1 MNSQLKTQL
10 KKPFNMTIMI
20 FFILIIGAYIFTQ
33 YNAQFYKTPI
43 GQITDITN
51 KTTEQTVDQNKNK
64 DTLHKEQIELKVLN
78 GKHKGDNIQISHKY
92 TDSLTDSE
100 KYHKNDQVL
109 LSYKGKE
116 DTAIIKGLK
125 RDGSVILMTGLF
137 LLTLLLVG
145 RKSGLYSIISLI
157 INVTVL
163 LFMIDYFMK
172 YNNHHFFVLMTATVI
187 FSTIVSLLL
196 VSGFKRR
203 TFVAIISTLLGT
215 FLSIGIS
222 QLVMMLTNSDG
233 IKYETMSFL
242 TIQPT
247 QIFLASV
254 LIGSLGAVMDVAITL
269 TSSLYEIKAQYPSIS
284 LKQLRQ
290 SGINIG
296 KDIMGTMT
304 NILFFAYLSGSI
316 PMVILY
322 FKNSNTVTYT
332 LSMNWS
338 LEITRALMGGI
349 GIVITIPIT
358 IFVAMIFLQREEA
371 NR

>member
-1 MNSQLKTQL
+1 MKSKLKSSL
-10 KKPFNMTIMI
+10 KQPFNIAI
-20 FFILIIGAYIFTQ
+20 FIFLVLFIGALIFTQ
-33 YNAQFYKTPI
+33 HNAMFYKSPI
-43 GQITDITN
+43 GQITDISN
-51 KTTEQTVDQNKNK
+51 QTSKQTIDQNKNK
-64 DTLHKEQIELKVLN
+64 DTIHNENLKIKILN
-78 GKHKGDNIQISHKY
+78 GKHKGDTLSIPHKY
-92 TDSLTDSE
+92 SESLTDSE
-100 KYHKNDQVL
+100 KYDINDKVL

-116 DTAIIKGLK
+116 SSAIVKELK
-125 RDGSVILMTGLF
+125 RDTSVVFMAGIF
-137 LLTLLLVG
+137 LLTLLIVG
-145 RKSGLYSIISLI
+145 RKSGLNSIISLV
-157 INVTVL
+157 INVAVL
-163 LFMIDYFMK
+163 LIMIDYFMK
-172 YNNHHFFVLMTATVI
+172 HNNQHFFILMTITVI

-196 VSGFKRR
+196 VSGFKRK
-203 TFVAIISTLLGT
+203 TVVAIISTLLGT

-222 QLVMMLTNSDG
+222 QLIMTLTGSNG

-269 TSSLYEIKAQYPSIS
+269 TSSLYEIKAQHPDIS
-284 LKQLRQ
+284 LKRLRK

-338 LEITRALMGGI
+338 LEISRALMGGI

-358 IFVAMIFLQREEA
+358 IFVAMLFLKREEA

>member
-1 MNSQLKTQL
+1 MNDKIKQQLT
-10 KKPFNMTIMI
+10 KPFNVAIPI
-20 FFILIIGAYIFTQ
+20 FIVCVVIAYIFTRH
-33 YNAQFYKTPI
+33 NAQYYKTPI
-43 GQITDITN
+43 GQITDITHQSSQ
-51 KTTEQTVDQNKNK
+51 TTIDQNKNK
-64 DTLHKEQIELKVLN
+64 DTLHKEQIHLEIQN
-78 GKHKGDNIQISHKY
+78 GQHKGDRITVPHKY

-100 KYHKNDQVL
+100 KYHVNDQVL

-125 RDGSVILMTGLF
+125 RDGAVTLMTGLF
-137 LLTLLLVG
+137 LLTLLIVG

-163 LFMIDYFMK
+163 LLMIDYFMK
-172 YNNHHFFVLMTATVI
+172 HNNHHFFILMTATVI

-215 FLSIGIS
+215 FLSIGIA
-222 QLVMMLTNSDG
+222 QLVMMYTNGDG
-233 IKYETMSFL
+233 VKYETMSFL

-269 TSSLYEIKAQYPSIS
+269 TSSLYEIKAQHPEIS

-290 SGINIG
+290 SGTNIG

-316 PMVILY
+316 PMIILY
-322 FKNSNTVTYT
+322 FKNSNTITYT

-358 IFVAMIFLQREEA
+358 IFVAMMFMQREEA
-371 NR
+371 K

>member
-1 MNSQLKTQL
+1 MKQLLQSKL
-10 KKPFNMTIMI
+10 KRPFNMMMI
-20 FFILIIGAYIFTQ
+20 TFCIIFIGALIFTQ
-33 YNAQFYKTPI
+33 HNVAFYKTPI
-43 GQITDITN
+43 GEITQISNQKST
-51 KTTEQTVDQNKNK
+51 QTIDQNKNK
-64 DTLHKEQIELKVLN
+64 DTKHTEKLTIEILN
-78 GKHKGDNIQISHKY
+78 GKYKGDKLNVPHKY
-92 TDSLTDSE
+92 TDSLTYAE
-100 KYHKNDQVL
+100 KYKPNQKVL
-109 LSYKGKE
+109 LSYNGDE
-116 DTAIIKGLK
+116 NSAIVKGLK
-125 RDGSVILMTGLF
+125 RDTSVVFLTGLF
-137 LLTLLLVG
+137 LFILLIVG
-145 RKSGLYSIISLI
+145 KKSGFNSIISLI
-157 INVTVL
+157 INVTM
-163 LFMIDYFMK
+163 LFIMINTFTK
-172 YNNHHFFVLMTATVI
+172 YNNQHFFILMAITVI
-187 FSTIVSLLL
+187 FSTIISLLL
-196 VSGFKRR
+196 VTGFKQK
-203 TFVAIISTLLGT
+203 TIVAIISTLLGT

-222 QLVMMLTNSDG
+222 QLVLMLTNSNG

-269 TSSLYEIKAQYPSIS
+269 TSSLYEIKAQHPEIS
-284 LKQLRQ
+284 LRRLRQ
-290 SGINIG
+290 SGVNIG

-338 LEITRALMGGI
+338 LEIARALMGGI

-358 IFVAMIFLQREEA
+358 IFVAMIFLKREEA

>member
-1 MNSQLKTQL
+1 MNDKIKQQLT
-10 KKPFNMTIMI
+10 KPFNVA
-20 FFILIIGAYIFTQ
+20 ILIFIVCVVIAYIFTQ
-33 YNAQFYKTPI
+33 HNAQYYKTPI
-43 GQITDITN
+43 GQITDITHQSSQ
-51 KTTEQTVDQNKNK
+51 TTIDQNKNK
-64 DTLHKEQIELKVLN
+64 DTLHKEQIHLEIQN
-78 GKHKGDNIQISHKY
+78 GQHKGDRITVPHKY
-92 TDSLTDSE
+92 ADSLTDSE
-100 KYHKNDQVL
+100 KYHVNDQVL

-125 RDGSVILMTGLF
+125 RDGAVTLMTGLF
-137 LLTLLLVG
+137 LLTLLIVG

-163 LFMIDYFMK
+163 LLMIDYFMK
-172 YNNHHFFVLMTATVI
+172 HNNHHFFILMTATVI

-215 FLSIGIS
+215 FLSIGIA
-222 QLVMMLTNSDG
+222 QLVMMFTNGDG
-233 IKYETMSFL
+233 VKYETMSFL

-269 TSSLYEIKAQYPSIS
+269 TSSLYEIKAQHPEIS

-290 SGINIG
+290 SGTNIG

-316 PMVILY
+316 PMIILY
-322 FKNSNTVTYT
+322 FKNSNTITYT

-358 IFVAMIFLQREEA
+358 IFVAMMFMQREEA
-371 NR
+371 K

>member
-1 MNSQLKTQL
+1 MNIQLKQ
-10 KKPFNMTIMI
+10 PFNLAII
-20 FFILIIGAYIFTQ
+20 SFIILVIGAVIFTQ
-33 YNAQFYKTPI
+33 HNTQFYKTPI
-43 GQITDITN
+43 GQITQITN
-51 KTTEQTVDQNKNK
+51 KQSETTIDQNKNK
-64 DTLHKEQIELKVLN
+64 DTLHKEHIHIKVLN
-78 GKHKGDNIQISHKY
+78 GKYKGDTLTLSHKY
-92 TDSLTDSE
+92 TDSLSDSE
-100 KYHKNDQVL
+100 KYNKNDKLL

-125 RDGSVILMTGLF
+125 RDSSVVLMIGIF
-137 LLTLLLVG
+137 LLTLLIVG
-145 RKSGLYSIISLI
+145 RKSGLNSIISLT
-157 INVTVL
+157 INITVL
-163 LFMIDYFMK
+163 LMVIDYFMK
-172 YNNHHFFVLMTATVI
+172 HGNQHFFSLMSVTVI

-196 VSGFKRR
+196 VSGFKRK
-203 TFVAIISTLLGT
+203 TYVAIISTLLGT

-222 QLVMMLTNSDG
+222 QLVMTLTNSNG

-269 TSSLYEIKAQYPSIS
+269 TSSLYEIKAQQPNIS

-316 PMVILY
+316 PMIILY

-358 IFVAMIFLQREEA
+358 IFVAMIFLKREEA